1 MGRSA
6 QLRERLDLSSSGK
19 GGRVHDNP
27 RPSEEEQKLAQ
38 TERMDEEED
47 QRSGYAPP
55 TAADAEE
62 E

>member
-1 MGRSA
+1 M
-6 QLRERLDLSSSGK
+6 
-19 GGRVHDNP
+19 HDNP